1 MNQSFDFNND
11 ITLENVRVR
20 LSPWDSKLATT
31 VLAEVSAEDPTLLKY
46 SLARIHSAELLRD
59 YSENN
64 ARVRKEGIRF
74 PFLIYDKQNGAYAG
88 STSYGNVSNEH
99 LRLEIGWTWIGKG
112 FQRTGL
118 NRACKHALLKY
129 AFEELKFE
137 RVELKTDARNS
148 QSRKAIEGIGG
159 VFEGMLRSHIIMADG
174 VRRDTVYYSILR
186 QEWPE
191 IKDTIFSQFED

>member
-1 MNQSFDFNND
+1 MNQLFDFNND
-11 ITLENVRVR
+11 ITLENERVR
-20 LSPWDSKLATT
+20 LSPWDSKLATK
-31 VLAEVSAEDPTLLKY
+31 VLAEVSADDPTLLKY
-46 SLARIHSAELLRD
+46 SLARIHSSELLRD

-64 ARVRKEGIRF
+64 ARVRKEGIRY
-74 PFLIYDKQNGAYAG
+74 PFLIYDKQIGAYAG
-88 STSYGNVSNEH
+88 SSSYGNVSNEN

-118 NRACKHALLKY
+118 NRACKHTLLKF
-129 AFEELKFE
+129 AFEELEFE

-159 VFEGMLRSHIIMADG
+159 KYEGMLRSHIIMPDG

-186 QEWPE
+186 EEWPG
-191 IKDTIFSQFED
+191 IKTTIFAHFEN